1 MAHSIGLDPQWIR
14 RFKIVQWGPN
24 QWLVESD
31 CSALAR
37 VEKVQNVF
45 HHFLDSHQVS
55 QSIQNSAS
63 LLITIIMKLSL
74 SLLTATLGLV
84 SAAAVAQDVAS
95 VAAERCQDCVN
106 MCDFTKNLDD
116 CAAQAPDGIGTVVA
130 YCRWQMG
137 IRPWDRPKCN
147 S

>member
-24 QWLVESD
+24 QW
-31 CSALAR
+31 

-63 LLITIIMKLSL
+63 LLITIILKLSL

-95 VAAERCQDCVN
+95 VAAERCQ
-106 MCDFTKNLDD
+106 DD